1 MALPLPIDPII
12 PGIAMVIAITAS
24 IPVMTA
30 NAIPNTG
37 IMENN
42 PNTNE
47 IIPKTNPIIL
57 NGLPQFSSL
66 P

>member
-1 MALPLPIDPII
+1 
-12 PGIAMVIAITAS
+12 MVIAITAS
-24 IPVMTA
+24 IPVTTA

-57 NGLPQFSSL
+57 NGLL
-66 P
+66 